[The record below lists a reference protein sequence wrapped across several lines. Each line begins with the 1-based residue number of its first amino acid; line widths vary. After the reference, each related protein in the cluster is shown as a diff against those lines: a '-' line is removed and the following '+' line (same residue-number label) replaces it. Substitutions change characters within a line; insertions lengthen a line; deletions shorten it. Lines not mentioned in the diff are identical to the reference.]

1 MLALLDTLLDELA
14 PQCVYV
20 CLHGSRHGCLARI
33 KGKSKVIERLLLE
46 PLILSECCD
55 YLGWN
60 HVQKRLEE
68 VKESN
73 MAVLVRVQ
81 QLHVVDNLNIHV
93 LVCEVK
99 LLAAQQDV
107 LELGLVDLASIWTIL
122 VTALLVKQFLDV
134 HQRAHHLRL
143 ILR

>member
-1 MLALLDTLLDELA
+1 
-14 PQCVYV
+14 
-20 CLHGSRHGCLARI
+20 
-33 KGKSKVIERLLLE
+33 
-46 PLILSECCD
+46 
-55 YLGWN
+55 
-60 HVQKRLEE
+60 VQKRLEE

-143 ILR
+143 VLR